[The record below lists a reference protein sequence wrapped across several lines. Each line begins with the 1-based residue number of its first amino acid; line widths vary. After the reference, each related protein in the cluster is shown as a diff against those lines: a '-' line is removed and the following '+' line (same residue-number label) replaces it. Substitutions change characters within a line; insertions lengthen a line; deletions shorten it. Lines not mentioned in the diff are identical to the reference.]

1 MEDEKS
7 KEKNKLLHHTSYHLM
22 KRECKVMIKNV
33 GLVMHDMMQKL
44 CECFAITN
52 NILSLSLSLT
62 RCSCD
67 CLIHKVFLSGDIT
80 MRFRSVRDFFF
91 HICIELYDFKK
102 IKLQYVYI
110 QSNNFFKCV

>member
-62 RCSCD
+62 YSLASH
-67 CLIHKVFLSGDIT
+67 LIASH
-80 MRFRSVRDFFF
+80 FRIF
-91 HICIELYDFKK
+91 HEIYLLLGK
-102 IKLQYVYI
+102 
-110 QSNNFFKCV
+110 NCVGC